1 MLALIGKSLKPAE
14 SRARFSKAP
23 APSSILQDGTRLTWS
38 HERLQWARQSKQLLS
53 RMQHTSREPP
63 HVKVAFRAT
72 VARRRQMKDGSWSL
86 KPYCF
91 QSSIRRMSHSLYK
104 IENCIKALP
113 PKLNFRIGGVTS
125 IAEEI
130 GLRIDVPPEHIL
142 QQRDWVANLEEK
154 ELAW

>member
-1 MLALIGKSLKPAE
+1 M
-14 SRARFSKAP
+14 
-23 APSSILQDGTRLTWS
+23 
-38 HERLQWARQSKQLLS
+38 
-53 RMQHTSREPP
+53 
-63 HVKVAFRAT
+63 
-72 VARRRQMKDGSWSL
+72 
-86 KPYCF
+86 
-91 QSSIRRMSHSLYK
+91 YK